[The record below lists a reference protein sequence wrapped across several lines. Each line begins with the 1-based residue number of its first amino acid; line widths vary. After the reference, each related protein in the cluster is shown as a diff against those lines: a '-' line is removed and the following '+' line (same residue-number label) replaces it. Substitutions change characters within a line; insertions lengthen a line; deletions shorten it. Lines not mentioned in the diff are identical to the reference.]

1 VKYTPGQL
9 RDMAQI
15 CLAAKAQNDMRY
27 LQVVMQ
33 LALRLGIAPAQAMTG
48 IERLARGDA

>member
-1 VKYTPGQL
+1 VKYRPEQL

-15 CLAAKAQNDMRY
+15 CVAAKAQNDVRY

-33 LALRLGIAPAQAMTG
+33 LALRLGIAPAQAMAG
-48 IERLARGDA
+48 IERLAKA